1 MTITLQARVI
11 SVKIAQHQVLNPD
24 FDRSGPD
31 SYSNRRMV
39 YADIEGMLSVSL
51 DVPKLNGPVSHPRQ
65 GRRLARRQH
74 RGDRLH
80 SCIEQVMI
88 VKAILALGVLLDMG
102 TGTPP
107 RLLEMHSTTKAC
119 LDRATALN
127 DNKTIVDDAKKAGV
141 AFFCL
146 EIKLPGTPT

>member
-1 MTITLQARVI
+1 
-11 SVKIAQHQVLNPD
+11 
-24 FDRSGPD
+24 
-31 SYSNRRMV
+31 
-39 YADIEGMLSVSL
+39 
-51 DVPKLNGPVSHPRQ
+51 
-65 GRRLARRQH
+65 
-74 RGDRLH
+74 
-80 SCIEQVMI
+80 MI